1 MMRSRPYVDMDSGL
15 LSCGG
20 ILQHHVR
27 DEREAEVLRALF
39 VTLVVV
45 VSVKVVLVMLSVKVP
60 SPVGGAG
67 NSTDKSFADLLM
79 APPLSEIRA
88 VTDRPFGVS
97 AFL

>member
-1 MMRSRPYVDMDSGL
+1 MCMD
-15 LSCGG
+15 G
-20 ILQHHVR
+20 IVRHHVR

-67 NSTDKSFADLLM
+67 NSTDKLLAELLM
-79 APPLSEIRA
+79 APSFPLSRILT
-88 VTDRPFGVS
+88 VTDKPFGP
-97 AFL
+97 AFF